1 MIASLEV
8 YIACLSVLALLLTHS
23 QHSSLID
30 YQKKYYRLA
39 IICNIL
45 FILLEAVWL
54 FIDGTSFITI
64 NWILNILY
72 FIIATAASYSWYL
85 FSQYDALRNNTLSR
99 QQMLVAFIPLLVV
112 IALALTSPIHHMLF
126 YFDQSNRY
134 VRGPMYFIQPVIS
147 YGYLIYSSISSFYK
161 FKICRQYT
169 EKQRF
174 RTLYRSI
181 LTTIFAGAIQI
192 MYPDTLIL
200 CIGTT
205 FSFLYIFLNFQEMG
219 ISKDAL
225 TGLNNRTAMYEYL
238 NAIARQAALSHS
250 IYIYVLDLDNFKSI
264 NDTLGHVE
272 GDKALKEAG
281 SVLKKSC
288 MISSDFVA
296 RYGGDEFIMIHD
308 TSRDLDPSV
317 FSTHIQDVVRSYSLK
332 YPIAFSIGYTLF
344 DGNAETLQRTIE
356 NADAKMY
363 QEKSGKQTRK

>member
-1 MIASLEV
+1 
-8 YIACLSVLALLLTHS
+8 
-23 QHSSLID
+23 
-30 YQKKYYRLA
+30 
-39 IICNIL
+39 
-45 FILLEAVWL
+45 
-54 FIDGTSFITI
+54 
-64 NWILNILY
+64 
-72 FIIATAASYSWYL
+72 
-85 FSQYDALRNNTLSR
+85 
-99 QQMLVAFIPLLVV
+99 
-112 IALALTSPIHHMLF
+112 
-126 YFDQSNRY
+126 
-134 VRGPMYFIQPVIS
+134 
-147 YGYLIYSSISSFYK
+147 
-161 FKICRQYT
+161 
-169 EKQRF
+169 
-174 RTLYRSI
+174 
-181 LTTIFAGAIQI
+181 
-192 MYPDTLIL
+192 MYPYTLIL

-238 NAIARQAALSHS
+238 NAIARQASLSHS

-317 FSTHIQDVVRSYSLK
+317 FSTHIQDVVQSSSLK

-344 DGNAETLQRTIE
+344 DGNVDTLQRTIE